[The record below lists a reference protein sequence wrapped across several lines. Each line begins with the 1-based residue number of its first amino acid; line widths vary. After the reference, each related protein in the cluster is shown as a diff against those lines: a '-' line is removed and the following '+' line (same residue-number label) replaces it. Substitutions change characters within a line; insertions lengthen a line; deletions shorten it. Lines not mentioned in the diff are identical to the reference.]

1 MSEETNPTTIINGAF
16 TTKINN
22 DCCQLSGSCPCI
34 SGKTNELT
42 MVKVGEIIA
51 KKINE
56 VIKVANNL
64 YFILPAYVS
73 LGTWNNPVNHLP
85 IAVNGTKLEM
95 ISERINAMTKLVAIL
110 SQSIVTK
117 EIVKTPES
125 K

>member
-1 MSEETNPTTIINGAF
+1 
-16 TTKINN
+16 
-22 DCCQLSGSCPCI
+22 
-34 SGKTNELT
+34 

-51 KKINE
+51 KKIKE

-64 YFILPAYVS
+64 YFILPVYVS

-95 ISERINAMTKLVAIL
+95 ISERIKAMTKLVAIL